1 MKQSSKKLLA
11 LLTAGLLCTG
21 SLGFLPAS
29 AETEGETDENNTIET
44 AEAIEVNTAVTGNI
58 SNYDDKDYYKIELSE
73 DGNISF
79 HFSFEKAQSYT
90 SSYWNLSLLDNYG
103 RYLHTYEIGGQ
114 KMTFDSDVQGLK
126 ANTYYVLVENGSNTS
141 SDPYTFSANY
151 VTASASDTVYEA
163 EHNDTTEEANSL
175 TFDTDTKGNLHN
187 RDDVDYYKVVLDED
201 GTLSSSFTR
210 SAQQYTSSNY
220 WKLSLIDADENNIQ
234 SWKITGAGGIYR
246 TDVQGLKAG
255 TYYYVV
261 SDDNEFSDSTYT
273 LNTTYVPVS
282 SAKDLYEAEF
292 NNDLETANTIAIN
305 TKYSGSIRNNTDVD
319 YYAVTLEE
327 AGSLAIQ
334 FENPEQSY
342 SGFYWNVSLLYEDGT
357 EVASWNQGGK
367 STKSLFK
374 STGLRAGAYY
384 IAIKNSNEFS
394 SDTYTFQAIFTSSTK
409 DQQYESEN
417 NDEIENANSFALN
430 STITGNLHKK
440 TDVDYYELTLPE
452 DGMISFTFKHKEQ
465 SYSSNYWK
473 YSLTDADG
481 TKICTWNIGGK
492 TNSQQTSKMGL
503 KKGTYLVKIE
513 SSSSD
518 YSSDD
523 YNITNVF
530 DTTGSFEAESNDTI
544 SAANAIPV
552 ATACTGNLYKDND
565 VDYYSFTLENS
576 NNVSLTFKQKGQ
588 NYSTSYWIMQILS
601 EDGEKLSEEN
611 VSGTALTTSSESIKL
626 DAGTYYVKISSAVD
640 YSDANYTLTINADE
654 ITYLKGDVNGDGA
667 VNAMDVSAL
676 LVSSARQA
684 VGYTEGVLT
693 GENALAADVNED
705 GEINAMD
712 ASYILT
718 YSAKMG
724 AGLDVD
730 WDSLIGK

>member
-261 SDDNEFSDSTYT
+261 SDDDYSSDTTYT

-342 SGFYWNVSLLYEDGT
+342 SSAYWNVILLYQNGT
-357 EVASWNQGGK
+357 EIDSWQPSGK
-367 STKSLFK
+367 NTKTIFK
-374 STGLRAGAYY
+374 SIGLSAGTYY
-384 IAIKNSNEFS
+384 IVVKDSTYTS
-394 SDTYTFQAIFTSSTK
+394 TDTYTIQALFTAATPE
-409 DQQYESEN
+409 QQYEAEN
-417 NDEIENANSFALN
+417 NDEIENANPFTLN
-430 STITGNLHKK
+430 STITGNLHKDA
-440 TDVDYYELTLPE
+440 DVDYYELTLPE
-452 DGMISFTFKHKEQ
+452 DGMISFTFKHKEAE
-465 SYSSNYWK
+465 YSSNYWK

-481 TKICTWNIGGK
+481 TRFCTWEIGGK
-492 TNSQQTSKMGL
+492 TNIQQTPKLGL
-503 KKGTYLVKIE
+503 KKGTYFVKVE
-513 SSSSD
+513 DSTYHSD
-518 YSSDD
+518 VD
-523 YNITNVF
+523 YTITNTF
-530 DTTGSFEAESNDTI
+530 DTTGTFEAETNDTI
-544 SAANAIPV
+544 ATANKIPV
-552 ATACTGNLYKDND
+552 ATACTGNIYKESTD
-565 VDYYSFTLENS
+565 VDYYSFTLEKS
-576 NNVSLTFKQKGQ
+576 SNVSLNFKHKEES
-588 NYSTSYWIMQILS
+588 YSSSYWNMQIL
-601 EDGEKLSEEN
+601 DANGEKLTSKDI
-611 VSGTALTTSSESIKL
+611 SGTTLSTTSEQLKL
-626 DAGTYYVKISSAVD
+626 EAGTYYIRVSEGTYFSS
-640 YSDANYTLTINADE
+640 ANYTLTINADE

-718 YSAKMG
+718 YSAKTG